1 MKLHRAKICAAESKT
16 IQSKPFSSL
25 KTEENDRWMT
35 TAEAARY
42 LKIEIGSF
50 YNLLSQGK
58 IPYYKL
64 QTQNRFL
71 RSELDSLIL
80 SHPRG
85 VRNVD

>member
-1 MKLHRAKICAAESKT
+1 MKLHRAKICSASSEKV
-16 IQSKPFSSL
+16 QSKPFSSL
-25 KTEENDRWMT
+25 KIEENDRWMT

-50 YNLLSQGK
+50 YNLISQGK

-64 QTQNRFL
+64 QSQNRFL
-71 RSELDSLIL
+71 RSELDALIL
-80 SHPRG
+80 SQPRG